1 MTEKEIY
8 EKFDNLSEV
17 ELNTKNNKNTFVR
30 NNVMTNIIKHPRGEK
45 RGIRAIDGFRKKIMI
60 PDFETSKCPEYE
72 VKSNTGSIFVNEKI
86 LKEYSVRIYEIDP
99 YFYEHYKEKIQV
111 DDNDC
116 KYILFRIDVYFT
128 EYFQAIEIDEKVHTD
143 RYLIFEEK
151 RQRALEKKL
160 NCEFFRINT
169 SRENYDTDYEA
180 SRIQTFI
187 NKFKNK
193 EKENEIKKL
202 EDEIKKLKL
211 QLTNQSTQNNNDDNN
226 KK

>member
-1 MTEKEIY
+1 MDLE
-8 EKFDNLSEV
+8 
-17 ELNTKNNKNTFVR
+17 
-30 NNVMTNIIKHPRGEK
+30 
-45 RGIRAIDGFRKKIMI
+45 KKILI
-60 PDFETSKCPEYE
+60 PDFEISKCPEYE
-72 VKSNTGSIFVNEKI
+72 VKSNIGSIFVNEKV
-86 LKEYSVRIYEIDP
+86 LKEYSVRIYETDP
-99 YFYEHYKEKIQV
+99 YFYEHYKAKIQV
-111 DDNDC
+111 DNNDC
-116 KYILFRIDVYFT
+116 EYILFRIDVYFT